1 MSNPIPG
8 TENIKWIE
16 YGGAV
21 VIRGS
26 YDESMIEDAE
36 KFLAEQAVETVRQIM
51 EEDRS
56 VFSFRK
62 GAEAN
67 EVVVEWRIKIPKFN
81 WREW

>member
-1 MSNPIPG
+1 MSNPNPG

-16 YGGAV
+16 YGGTA
-21 VIRGS
+21 VIRGGC
-26 YDESMIEDAE
+26 DESAIEYAE
-36 KFLAEQAVETVRQIM
+36 RLLAEQAVETVRQIM

-56 VFSFRK
+56 VFSFRE

-81 WREW
+81 WREG